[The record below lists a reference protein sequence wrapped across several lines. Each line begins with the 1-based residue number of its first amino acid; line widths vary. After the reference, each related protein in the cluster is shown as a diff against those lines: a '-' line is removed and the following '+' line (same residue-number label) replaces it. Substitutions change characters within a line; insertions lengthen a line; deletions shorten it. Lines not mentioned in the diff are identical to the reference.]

1 MRAEHMCQVCYY
13 LWAFPDLLNCLSL
26 SHLCLPTGLF
36 LQVFW
41 LKFYICITLLPCML
55 FVLPIVSYLFDHHY
69 NIRMKSRNCEASH
82 NAVFPNPW
90 LLLVSWGPNIL
101 PGILHSVLQYI
112 HTAVPWVMALCN
124 FVGGFQCSSRTL
136 VPSCGKTT
144 GYCSCLVPNCKMP
157 TLEISDTSIQ
167 VFAWSLV
174 LLLLFLHA

>member
-101 PGILHSVLQYI
+101 PGILHLVLQYI